1 LRDFAHIVL
10 AARAPNVLVVHPS
23 LPAKNVKELVALATA
38 SPAKLAFSS
47 SGAGGVSHLSMEV
60 FRIAAGVNLLHVPYK
75 GAGPAMTALLGNE
88 VQMMMATAPVALTQM
103 RANRVRALG
112 VASRKRSTLA
122 PDLPTIGEQGLPGV
136 EADTWYGVIAPARI
150 PAAIVTKIN
159 ADVNT
164 LLKSRASQS
173 QLEQEGAE
181 AAGGT
186 LEEFRTFAESEIRRW
201 SKVIKA
207 AGIEAN

>member
-1 LRDFAHIVL
+1 
-10 AARAPNVLVVHPS
+10 
-23 LPAKNVKELVALATA
+23 
-38 SPAKLAFSS
+38 
-47 SGAGGVSHLSMEV
+47 
-60 FRIAAGVNLLHVPYK
+60 
-75 GAGPAMTALLGNE
+75 
-88 VQMMMATAPVALTQM
+88 
-103 RANRVRALG
+103 
-112 VASRKRSTLA
+112 
-122 PDLPTIGEQGLPGV
+122 LPGV

-186 LEEFRTFAESEIRRW
+186 PEEFRTFAESEIRRW

>member
-1 LRDFAHIVL
+1 L
-10 AARAPNVLVVHPS
+10 
-23 LPAKNVKELVALATA
+23 
-38 SPAKLAFSS
+38 
-47 SGAGGVSHLSMEV
+47 
-60 FRIAAGVNLLHVPYK
+60 
-75 GAGPAMTALLGNE
+75 
-88 VQMMMATAPVALTQM
+88 
-103 RANRVRALG
+103 
-112 VASRKRSTLA
+112 ASRKRSTLA

-173 QLEQEGAE
+173 KLEQEGAE

-186 LEEFRTFAESEIRRW
+186 PEEFRTFAESEIRRW